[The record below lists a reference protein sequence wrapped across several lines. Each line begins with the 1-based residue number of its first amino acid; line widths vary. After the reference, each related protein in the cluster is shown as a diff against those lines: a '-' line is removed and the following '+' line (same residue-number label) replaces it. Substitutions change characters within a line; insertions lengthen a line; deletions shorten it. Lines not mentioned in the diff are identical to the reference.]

1 MAKGKWEAQ
10 RTLLIVG
17 EGRHDEAFL
26 THAKSVFAP
35 RGCGLTVKITN
46 AKGKGA
52 RHVIDYTIKL
62 SNNAGYDEV
71 AALFDTDQDWSE
83 AVASLAKRNGIKMLA
98 SDSCLEAMLLRAL
111 SLNCKGNS
119 SELKK
124 RLAKQLKGD
133 AGESESYARCFT
145 RDVLEKTK
153 ESTLLALIELLS
165 VKKK

>member
-1 MAKGKWEAQ
+1 MAKGEWKAR

-17 EGRHDEAFL
+17 EGFHDEAFL
-26 THAKSVFAP
+26 KHVKSVFAP
-35 RGCGLTVKITN
+35 RRCGLTVKITN

-62 SNNAGYDEV
+62 SNNAGYDDV
-71 AALFDTDQDWSE
+71 AALFDTDQDWSKD
-83 AVASLAKRNGIKMLA
+83 VAALAERNNITALK

-111 SLNCKGNS
+111 NLDCKGNS
-119 SELKK
+119 NALKK

-165 VKKK
+165 VKTK